1 MNSSI
6 FVGCTPQSLNLG
18 QFTLGAIVASVP
30 WTATKAGPSQ
40 KLRVH
45 FFPLFDFL
53 QLKILHAPSFSTFVG
68 AWKNQARRM
77 RKSGWNFFFFE
88 KPFCQKNALK
98 LRIHVFPL
106 FQFLQLKILHAPSF
120 STVVSAWK
128 NQARRMRKSGWKKHL
143 FQKAFLPE
151 NVQLSSW
158 QNST

>member
-53 QLKILHAPSFSTFVG
+53 QLKILHAPSFSTVVG

-77 RKSGWNFFFFE
+77 RKSGW
-88 KPFCQKNALK
+88 
-98 LRIHVFPL
+98 
-106 FQFLQLKILHAPSF
+106 
-120 STVVSAWK
+120 
-128 NQARRMRKSGWKKHL
+128 KKYL